1 MPQTKRKTLLKYQ
14 QSGAD
19 TPAQSEL
26 ARTKEVDRE
35 CTERQKVQ
43 KEIAKLRSSS
53 SVGINKLRLGAET
66 L

>member
-19 TPAQSEL
+19 IPAQSEL

-35 CTERQKVQ
+35 GTEREKVQ

-53 SVGINKLRLGAET
+53 SADINKLCPGAEA